1 MSLIEV
7 CELHKR
13 YGEAEVLRNVSIG
26 IERGEILAIIGPTG
40 SGKTTLLR
48 LLNLLDTPTGGKVL
62 FDGLDAIGQSERIKL
77 NTRRRMA
84 MVSQKPVVF
93 NANVY
98 SNVAYGLRVRRK
110 GDIHQ
115 KVTSALEVVGLSG
128 YEDRSA
134 PTLSGGEMQRVALA
148 RAMVIEP
155 EVLLLDEPTA
165 NLDPRSVEI
174 IEGLIMRM
182 GFDRRATI
190 VMATHDMSQGQRLA
204 QRIGVL
210 MNGELMQIGRP
221 GEVFSRP
228 MNMKVAEFVGMEN
241 IIKGTVIR
249 SLESRVQSPESPFP
263 PLLILDSRLQ
273 TGDSWGVVS
282 VDVNG
287 KVIEGI
293 SDCRAGEEVYVCI
306 RPEDITLSLATTS
319 SSARNSFTAEIKAAS
334 SSGPLARVELGCGFS
349 LVALLTRISAQEM
362 GLEVGKHVYA
372 SFKATAVHIIKRG

>member
-221 GEVFSRP
+221 GEIFSRP
-228 MNMKVAEFVGMEN
+228 TNMQVAEFVGVET
-241 IIKGTVIR
+241 IVKGTV
-249 SLESRVQSPESPFP
+249 SWNES
-263 PLLILDSRLQ
+263 
-273 TGDSWGVVS
+273 GVVG
-282 VDVNG
+282 VYVNG

-293 SDCRAGEEVYVCI
+293 ADCRAGEEVYVCI
-306 RPEDITLSLATTS
+306 RPEDITLALSTTS
-319 SSARNSFTAEIKAAS
+319 SSARNSFTAEIKAVS
-334 SSGPLARVELGCGFS
+334 SSGPLARVELDCGFP

-372 SFKATAVHIIKRG
+372 SFKATAVHIVKG